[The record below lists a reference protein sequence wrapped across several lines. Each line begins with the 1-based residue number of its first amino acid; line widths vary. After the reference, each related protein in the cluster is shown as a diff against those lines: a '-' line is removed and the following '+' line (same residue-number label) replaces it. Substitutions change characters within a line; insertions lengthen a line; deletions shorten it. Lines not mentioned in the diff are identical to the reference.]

1 MFWKGFDKFLSSS
14 WQAYCAARAL
24 WDGYGKGKRTKFIIG
39 KPIWQVL
46 LLLLEPR
53 KIQKILQNLCQNAN
67 FGSQN
72 AIKYH
77 PGTPFSSQ
85 SAFGAKMGPPPS
97 CIQVVFHR
105 FWVPQEGSKTAKNQL
120 KSVSKLDVFSKC
132 LLEGLLKG
140 LGCQIEAK
148 TIQNNTKNWSKID
161 KSRPP
166 KIQRFYKEKMKE
178 NSKEI
183 SFSNKNVENIETWK
197 CWFFIGFYSIICI
210 SAFCTPCRNSS
221 LHVRGEA

>member
-1 MFWKGFDKFLSSS
+1 
-14 WQAYCAARAL
+14 
-24 WDGYGKGKRTKFIIG
+24 
-39 KPIWQVL
+39 
-46 LLLLEPR
+46 
-53 KIQKILQNLCQNAN
+53 
-67 FGSQN
+67 
-72 AIKYH
+72 
-77 PGTPFSSQ
+77 
-85 SAFGAKMGPPPS
+85 MGPPHS
-97 CIQVVFHR
+97 CVQVVFHR

-210 SAFCTPCRNSS
+210 SAFCTPCRNWS
-221 LHVRGEA
+221 LHVRGEAQKLYEKWASIRGKKWEKSMKILQKLAQKWKSSKKPLPNQLFTNFDLILGSPGGLKVTKNDKKNKPKI

>member
-1 MFWKGFDKFLSSS
+1 
-14 WQAYCAARAL
+14 
-24 WDGYGKGKRTKFIIG
+24 
-39 KPIWQVL
+39 
-46 LLLLEPR
+46 
-53 KIQKILQNLCQNAN
+53 
-67 FGSQN
+67 
-72 AIKYH
+72 
-77 PGTPFSSQ
+77 
-85 SAFGAKMGPPPS
+85 MGPPPS

-197 CWFFIGFYSIICI
+197 CWFFIGFYSIICMPAI
-210 SAFCTPCRNSS
+210 YTPCRNWS
-221 LHVRGEA
+221 LHVRGKRHRKQKKIASIGGKKLKKSVKIYQNLTQKWNSSKKPLPKQLFTNFGLILGSPGGLKITKNAQKSKPKI